1 MNNELKDL
9 LIASLVECG
18 RRNEERPTFASRQ
31 AIEAICDA
39 IEYAGGMDAE
49 AFQVRLG
56 RRVSARLREFA
67 RWARVG

>member
-1 MNNELKDL
+1 MNSSLNDFLV
-9 LIASLVECG
+9 ASLIEAET
-18 RRNEERPTFASRQ
+18 RNEQRPTYASRQ

-39 IEYAGGMDAE
+39 LVYVNGMDAE

-56 RRVSARLREFA
+56 RKVSNRLRDLA